1 MYQMTHK
8 QHTEKLRRRQE
19 RISRQERLT
28 NWYMI
33 NLSWGIVG
41 IIALLIMGSLYRS
54 SKILVYMQSVTWALT
69 AIFAVAAIAVFA
81 LGKAGKIR
89 NASRAVN
96 YSIFLGVCA
105 VGALWLSL
113 YNRIRPLI
121 ESAARAILRNDAISV
136 ASYWNIRIPIIAI
149 AVYLIIAFII
159 YTVKISNK

>member
-1 MYQMTHK
+1 MTHK
-8 QHTEKLRRRQE
+8 QHAEKLRRRQE
-19 RISRQERLT
+19 RIDRQERLT

-41 IIALLIMGSLYRS
+41 IIALLIMRSLYRS
-54 SKILVYMQSVTWALT
+54 AKILVYMQPVTWTLT
-69 AIFAVAAIAVFA
+69 AIFAVAAIVVFI
-81 LGKAGKIR
+81 LGKAGKIK
-89 NASRAVN
+89 NTSRAVN

-105 VGALWLSL
+105 VGSLWLSL

-149 AVYLIIAFII
+149 VVYLVIAFII
-159 YTVKISNK
+159 YAVKVSKK